1 MTDIKASYLA
11 TEMTTLVTQM
21 VNLEQTSE
29 EARGNGVQG
38 MGVRLLQV
46 WEDIPTV
53 RREKSKACGE
63 EKGKPC

>member
-1 MTDIKASYLA
+1 
-11 TEMTTLVTQM
+11 MTTLVTQM